1 MARKTMNKVLDYG
14 KTNATVKR
22 VLDSEKD
29 TFMER
34 LEREQIAS
42 LKKLGG
48 KIWVGNIINPPKD
61 ISTAPIQKNI
71 LLEDLEFTFGQCL
84 QTAIAKNSDYRG
96 SNKDPYA
103 NFRNSTI
110 AGVSVEQGI
119 VVRMADKISRIGT
132 LLQKEAKVKDEAIE
146 DTLMDLINYTAIL
159 KSYLKNSKD
168 EK

>member
-1 MARKTMNKVLDYG
+1 MKKNKD
-14 KTNATVKR
+14 K
-22 VLDSEKD
+22 E
-29 TFMER
+29 TFMEV
-34 LEREQIAS
+34 LEFEQMIA
-42 LKKLGG
+42 LKKLEEKIWEGG
-48 KIWVGNIINPPKD
+48 K
-61 ISTAPIQKNI
+61 APIPRNI
-71 LLEDLEFTFGQCL
+71 LLEDIEFTFGQCL
-84 QTAIAKNSDYRG
+84 QTAIAKNSDYGG

>member
-1 MARKTMNKVLDYG
+1 MIMKKGKKT
-14 KTNATVKR
+14 
-22 VLDSEKD
+22 E
-29 TFMER
+29 TFMET
-34 LEREQIAS
+34 LEREQMIA
-42 LKKLGG
+42 LKKLEQQ
-48 KIWVGNIINPPKD
+48 IWAENIIYPNRIVSATSIPN
-61 ISTAPIQKNI
+61 NI

-84 QTAIAKNSDYRG
+84 QTAIAKNSDYGG

>member
-1 MARKTMNKVLDYG
+1 MKKEKKCKKT
-14 KTNATVKR
+14 
-22 VLDSEKD
+22 E
-29 TFMER
+29 TFMET
-34 LEREQIAS
+34 LERELKEKETEAS
-42 LKKLGG
+42 KKLWM
-48 KIWVGNIINPPKD
+48 KSMNI
-61 ISTAPIQKNI
+61 TPIPRNI
-71 LLEDLEFTFGQCL
+71 LLEDIEFTFGQCL
-84 QTAIAKNSDYRG
+84 QTAIAKNSDYGG

-159 KSYLKNSKD
+159 KSYLKNNKD

>member
-1 MARKTMNKVLDYG
+1 MKKNKD
-14 KTNATVKR
+14 T
-22 VLDSEKD
+22 E
-29 TFMER
+29 TFMET
-34 LEREQIAS
+34 LEREQMVA
-42 LKKLGG
+42 LKFIED
-48 KIWVGNIINPPKD
+48 KICAREP
-61 ISTAPIQKNI
+61 STIPRNI

-84 QTAIAKNSDYRG
+84 QTAIAKNSDYGG